1 MQETDECIC
10 GVEVPSG
17 DTGLC
22 FECEE
27 GLGVTGEA
35 ISCSCISCQKDK
47 EVKAWQRSQ

>member
-1 MQETDECIC
+1 MRETDECIC
-10 GVEVPSG
+10 GVEVPAG

-35 ISCSCISCQKDK
+35 ISCSCVDNSCQKHK
-47 EVKAWQRSQ
+47 EVRT